1 MFSLKNITSFSEFK
15 KMYEAAGETGTEYSN
30 NTGFSQSLVGRA
42 TIGLFKLIKRGIDEV
57 QLEYF
62 KRKLENEYFAG
73 VLRYCKS
80 ASIDLKNPQAPI
92 TPEEPAKKEEIEEND
107 IVLAANDI
115 LLLRYDVVGWETV
128 LTEANNDILSGMRS
142 IDSGSREYND
152 FKMLSDKLIV
162 NVKNINE
169 KFALLNSGS
178 TTLDN
183 DLNAIKTSI
192 SEIKA
197 ITLNSVTPPVQ
208 LKYSLSAGEKSVLDG
223 LVTALSAIVPNI
235 ATKVLVE
242 GYVFDK
248 YEIIEE
254 KVGSGS
260 GTGLGF
266 ILGDEISTD
275 GVRKFLKDQGVN
287 NVEDINFKQLASI
300 FTDKMRA
307 NATEKVNK
315 NSIVRIATTINN
327 IIGDPSKKQAL
338 SAGWQKRVETVKG
351 EFKSFLNTNDIDPI
365 ELKKSNYLPTD
376 DKDGKKQEVADEKAK
391 EISRI
396 GKFINF
402 GPSNGI
408 KHSLKNEGIIRL
420 YRGAFAGTVF
430 NLETAVGSKVYKYLG
445 CIDFDKVISDF
456 DKNKKL
462 DMNTQKY
469 ESIFLDTINNGS
481 APTYLSIKNPKKG
494 KRMELVGIYFIFSNP
509 INAISTGEYKIN
521 KARIFYL
528 YFEGNSASWTSAPAN
543 FEIFAVSDTGG
554 NLVKITDIS
563 KLETAPEFTIGTG
576 ETFEINDPLKKDFKA
591 PLTKVVPKFLEI
603 PGISI
608 KIK

>member
-1 MFSLKNITSFSEFK
+1 MFSLKNITSFSDFK
-15 KMYEAAGETGTEYSN
+15 RMYEASADLGTEYSN
-30 NTGFSQSLVGRA
+30 KTGFSESLVGRA

-80 ASIDLKNPQAPI
+80 ANIDLKNPQAPI
-92 TPEEPAKKEEIEEND
+92 TSEEPAKKEEND

-115 LLLRYDVVGWETV
+115 LLLRFDVGGWETV
-128 LTEANNDILSGMRS
+128 LTDCNNEIISGMTS
-142 IDSGSREYND
+142 IDSGSTEYND
-152 FKMLSDKLIV
+152 FKLLSDKLIV

-192 SEIKA
+192 TEIKS
-197 ITLNSVTPPVQ
+197 ITLSSVTPPVQ
-208 LKYSLSAGEKSVLDG
+208 LKYSLSSGEKSVLDG
-223 LVTALSAIVPNI
+223 LVTALSATVPDI

-242 GYVFDK
+242 RYK

-275 GVRKFLKDQGVN
+275 GVDKFLKDQGVN

-300 FTDKMRA
+300 FTDKMRST
-307 NATEKVNK
+307 ATEKVNK
-315 NSIVRIATTINN
+315 NSIIRIATTVNN

-365 ELKKSNYLPTD
+365 ELKKANYSPTD

-408 KHSLKNEGIIRL
+408 KHRMKNEGIVRL

-430 NLETAVGSKVYKYLG
+430 NLETAAGLKVYKYLG
-445 CIDFDKVISDF
+445 CIDFDKVITDF
-456 DKNKKL
+456 DKTKKL

-494 KRMELVGIYFIFSNP
+494 KKMELVGIYFIFSNP
-509 INAISTGEYKIN
+509 INPVSTGEYKIN

-554 NLVKITDIS
+554 NLVKITDMT
-563 KLETAPEFTIGTG
+563 KLETADEFTIGTG
-576 ETFEINDPLKKDFKA
+576 ETFEIDDPLKKDFKA
-591 PLTKVVPKFLEI
+591 PLTKVIPKFLDI